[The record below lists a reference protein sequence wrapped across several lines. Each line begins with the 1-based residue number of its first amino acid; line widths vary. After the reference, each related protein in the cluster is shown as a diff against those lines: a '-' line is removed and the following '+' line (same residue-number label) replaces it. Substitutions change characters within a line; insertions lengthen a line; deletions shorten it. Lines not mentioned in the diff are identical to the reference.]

1 MGILIMDWDAHH
13 GQGTQREFY
22 EDNSVL
28 YISIHRYIHGSQWP
42 NLRESDF
49 DRIGAESG
57 VGFNCNIPL
66 NKVGMTDADY
76 LAAWHQVVL
85 PLAAE
90 FQPDLVL
97 VSAGFDPAL
106 GCPEGEQRV
115 SPSTF
120 AHMAHSLAG
129 LANGRIVALLEGG
142 YFLPS
147 LAEGAAL
154 TLRQLL
160 GATCPKMPKLGDEV
174 SQEMKASIKGVQTAL
189 SPYWRCFNHLM
200 GNPLPQTRWDGP
212 VEEKIP
218 PYNIMSTA
226 RPRGEEEG
234 RKFTLQVAQLVADT
248 PLESPPGTLAIN
260 ASLAKSLQLDGDG
273 LVVCQSPVS
282 KVLLGESRAALVQ
295 SMEELTRMV
304 KVNESKVL
312 MVDCE
317 VGGCMKEIPHLWKRI
332 KLSREAGGDLFQLL
346 VDGEEFLENGKEFTA
361 MISSQLLPLGYSFDP
376 NLVVLR
382 MGSDPF
388 AALPQEHFL
397 LHQLQSLATGRLV
410 LVIAGNADQQRR
422 KSFAEKLLAGY

>member
-1 MGILIMDWDAHH
+1 MKTTLFSTY
-13 GQGTQREFY
+13 QF
-22 EDNSVL
+22 
-28 YISIHRYIHGSQWP
+28 
-42 NLRESDF
+42 SDF
-49 DRIGAESG
+49 DRIGANSG
-57 VGFNCNIPL
+57 KGFNCNIPL
-66 NKVGMTDADY
+66 NKVGMTDMDY
-76 LAAWHQVVL
+76 LAAWQQVVL

-129 LANGRIVALLEGG
+129 LANGRIMALLEGG

-160 GATCPKMPKLGDEV
+160 GAACPKMPKLGEEV
-174 SQEMKASIKGVQTAL
+174 SQEMQASIKGVQTAL

-200 GNPLPQTRWDGP
+200 GSPLPQTRWDGP
-212 VEEKIP
+212 LEEKTP

-260 ASLAKSLQLDGDG
+260 GSLAKALQLDGEG

-295 SMEELTRMV
+295 SMEELTGMV
-304 KVNESKVL
+304 KVNERKVL

-317 VGGCMKEIPHLWKRI
+317 VGGCMKDVPHIWRRI
-332 KLSREAGGDLFQLL
+332 QLTREAGGDLFQLL
-346 VDGEEFLENGKEFTA
+346 VDGKEVLEKGKEFTT
-361 MISSQLLPLGYSFDP
+361 MISSQVLPIGYDFDP
-376 NLVVLR
+376 DLVVLR

-388 AALPQEHFL
+388 ATLPQEHFL

-410 LVIAGNADQQRR
+410 LVVAGNPDQQRS
-422 KSFAEKLLAGY
+422 KSFAEKLLAGF